1 MRDSLPLHK
10 VTLNLFEG
18 DFQRLQ
24 TYYQKSGAGA
34 AIRLIIRNHLNRLD
48 AKFAER
54 QIEKVPEVE
63 IANI

>member
-1 MRDSLPLHK
+1 MRDNPPLHK

-24 TYYQKSGAGA
+24 VYYNKNGAGA

-54 QIEKVPEVE
+54 VPPQTELE
-63 IANI
+63 IASL